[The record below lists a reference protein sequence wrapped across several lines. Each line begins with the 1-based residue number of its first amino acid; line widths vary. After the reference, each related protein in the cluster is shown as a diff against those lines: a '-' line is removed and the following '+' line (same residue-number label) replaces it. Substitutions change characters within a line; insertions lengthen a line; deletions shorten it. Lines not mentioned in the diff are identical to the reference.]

1 MQHLSDVSSLKQA
14 SLGWCTGLMSLD
26 PDWCFLYSS
35 KETFPPHFGNG
46 WGVAFCQPCMI
57 PGGTMGGFLTTKKD
71 SWATENCLWLAC
83 LASDKLGWNQVSFKR
98 CYTKVPLHLYNAT
111 KKKTSSRF
119 FFFFVLHWENIVIW
133 CVCPSETGEIDPPR
147 ERSLFMGRR
156 EGMGDGGGII
166 FLYDKMYSVLS
177 ECRFSLMSAS
187 FPTLRE

>member
-119 FFFFVLHWENIVIW
+119 FFFFHIALRKYRDLMCLSIRDRWDRS
-133 CVCPSETGEIDPPR
+133 PSGTFPFYGKA
-147 ERSLFMGRR
+147 RR
-156 EGMGDGGGII
+156 DGWWWW
-166 FLYDKMYSVLS
+166 YN
-177 ECRFSLMSAS
+177 FSI
-187 FPTLRE
+187 R